1 MNLISGIIAT
11 LIQCVI
17 GWLFIE
23 KIPAWLNIKGFF
35 ATLLKI
41 IGVLIILRALL
52 SWVWPF

>member
-52 SWVWPF
+52 SWVF